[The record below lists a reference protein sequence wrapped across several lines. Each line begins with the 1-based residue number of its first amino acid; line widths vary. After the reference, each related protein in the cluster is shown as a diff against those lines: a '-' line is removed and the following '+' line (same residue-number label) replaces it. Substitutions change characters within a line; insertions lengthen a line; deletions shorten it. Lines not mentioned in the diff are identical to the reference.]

1 MAESAD
7 NLLAQPLIHAT
18 PIGNCSLPG
27 VLAALSSEAIETY
40 PALRPH
46 QAPAW
51 HMFLVQLAALALH
64 HAGLND
70 FPDDENA
77 WRGLLRGLTPDFPGD
92 EPWRLTVDDWSK
104 PAFFQPPVPVGV
116 KIENGLYSPD
126 ALDLLITSKNHD
138 LKQAIARRGAPED
151 WVFALI
157 SLQTG
162 EGFGGKDNYGCARMN
177 GGSSSRSMLALA
189 PISLANK
196 KDMAPRPGAWFLRDV
211 KILLRQR
218 EKQLRE
224 NAQFPRFG
232 GVSLVWLAP
241 WPEGE
246 QLQLTQLD
254 IWFIEICRR
263 IRLIEKE
270 GQLIAVK
277 GTSKATRI
285 NAKNYRGALGDPY
298 APIHRTESKSLTLG
312 EGDFDY
318 RRLTELLFSGEWE
331 LPLLARPTDSETG
344 CAGLA
349 LVCAALSRGNSKTD
363 GFKSRLIPVRN
374 HASTFLGER
383 RQELHQL
390 ARTQIEEVDGF
401 DKAIRFALAV
411 AAAGGERSRIKN
423 EHRSLTLSASAQF
436 NRAADVIFFPHI
448 WARFEAQNADEATRA
463 AARCAF
469 QNELKT
475 RAEQI
480 FDAALPAMPCA
491 GIFRPRAE
499 ARARSAFRAIIKKTF
514 PLLFETDDDKVR
526 AHAS

>member
-1 MAESAD
+1 MTDLAE
-7 NLLAQPLIHAT
+7 NLLTQPLIKTT
-18 PIGNCSLPG
+18 PGGSCSLPG
-27 VLAALSSEAIETY
+27 VLAALSRDAIESY

-64 HAGLND
+64 QAGR
-70 FPDDENA
+70 DELPKDEDA
-77 WRGLLRGLTPDFPGD
+77 WRGLLRGLTPDFHDD
-92 EPWRLTVDDWSK
+92 EPWRLVVGDWSK
-104 PAFFQPPVPVGV
+104 PAFLQPPVPISV

-126 ALDLLITSKNHD
+126 AIDLLITSKNHD

-151 WVFALI
+151 WIFALI

-189 PISLANK
+189 PLSLSNTK
-196 KDMAPRPGAWFLRDV
+196 NMAPRPGASFLRDV
-211 KILLRQR
+211 TILLKQR
-218 EKQLRE
+218 EKQLQD
-224 NAQFPRFG
+224 NAQFPRIG
-232 GVSLVWLAP
+232 GVGLVWLLP
-241 WPEGE
+241 WPEGG

-270 GQLIAVK
+270 GQFIAFK

-285 NAKNYRGALGDPY
+285 NAKNYKGALGDPY
-298 APIHRTESKSLTLG
+298 APIHKTESKSLTLG

-318 RRLTELLFSGEWE
+318 RRLTELLFSGDWE
-331 LPLLARPTDSETG
+331 LPLLARPTDSETRSEN
-344 CAGLA
+344 LA

-363 GFKSRLIPVRN
+363 GYKSRIIPVRN
-374 HASTFLGER
+374 HASTLLGAR
-383 RQELHQL
+383 RQELHQI
-390 ARTQIEEVDGF
+390 ARTQIEEIDGF

-411 AAAGGERSRIKN
+411 AAAGGERNKIKK

-436 NRAADVIFFPHI
+436 DRAADVIFFLHL
-448 WARFEAQNADEATRA
+448 WKRFEAQDAGEAERIV
-463 AARCAF
+463 ARRAF
-469 QNELKT
+469 QCELKT
-475 RAEQI
+475 RAAQI
-480 FDAALPAMPCA
+480 FSAALPTMPCA

-499 ARARSAFRAIIKKTF
+499 ARATRAFRAMIKKSF
-514 PLLFETDDDKVR
+514 PLVFETDDDEVR